1 MYTDLI
7 TLLGEEFAPYP
18 FLVMIA
24 TLIVFALLVN
34 SAFTLIRDVLER
46 ISGYR

>member
-1 MYTDLI
+1 MYTDLLL
-7 TLLGEEFAPYP
+7 LLGEEFANYP

-24 TLIVFALLVN
+24 VLVVFSILVN

-46 ISGYR
+46 ISGYK